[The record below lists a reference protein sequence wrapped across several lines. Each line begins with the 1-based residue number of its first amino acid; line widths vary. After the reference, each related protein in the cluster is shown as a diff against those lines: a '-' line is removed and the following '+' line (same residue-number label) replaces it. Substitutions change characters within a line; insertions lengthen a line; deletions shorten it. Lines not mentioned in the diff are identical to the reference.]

1 MRVLPFYLKRT
12 LLLTLGLSLALSF
25 LAPGL
30 LAGQA
35 ANARA
40 AWADTAIAPSDADQA
55 ANGNESQDA
64 GSSAHVTD
72 DVVMD
77 KAEDAAAIE
86 GVAFAFDSFSRA
98 QVGSNRIDNGKYVGY
113 SFYTASE
120 AGRLELI
127 VVDGKAY
134 VHYDKESAQAAGFD
148 QSSEADVANLKAMLT
163 ALDTANAKGGKLLSS
178 IDSWTFTT
186 KDKIKKGKMLIKFD
200 QELKKGQFYTV
211 VVGTDG
217 SDISSKTSP
226 NHVDITFCDS
236 ARLAPESDVAVI
248 EAATGIA
255 ALVEFLGSINLS
267 PLWVTLKTSLTAIVF
282 VFILG
287 LIAAY
292 FTLKIPDRAKDIFD
306 SVFTI
311 PMVLPPTVC
320 GFLLLLAFSRNTAIG
335 QWFIDI
341 GFPLVFSWQATV
353 IAAVVV
359 AFPLMYR
366 SARGAF
372 ESLDQNMLDAARTLG
387 WSEPRIFFKLM
398 LPLAWSNI
406 ASGTVLS
413 FARALGEFGATL
425 FLAGNYVGVTRT
437 IPIAIYFEWI
447 NGNIEVAI
455 FWTIVIIIFS
465 FIVILFINLWGR
477 RTTKYRRQEID
488 Q

>member
-1 MRVLPFYLKRT
+1 MRTVPLHIKQTLFIVLGVIF
-12 LLLTLGLSLALSF
+12 ALSF
-25 LAPGL
+25 LVPSP
-30 LAGQA
+30 LAIQSNQA
-35 ANARA
+35 RC
-40 AWADTAIAPSDADQA
+40 AWADTAITPNDVDEA
-55 ANGNESQDA
+55 ASGTEQ
-64 GSSAHVTD
+64 SSS

-77 KAEDAAAIE
+77 KAEDAAAID
-86 GVAFAFDSFSRA
+86 GVSFALDSFSRA
-98 QVGSNRIDNGKYVGY
+98 QVGSNRMDGNKYVGY
-113 SFYTASE
+113 SFFTASE

-127 VVDGKAY
+127 VIDNKAY
-134 VHYDKESAQAAGFD
+134 VHYDKESATKAGFALD
-148 QSSEADVANLKAMLT
+148 SEEDLAHLKSMLT
-163 ALDTANAKGGKLLSS
+163 TLDTANAKGGKLLSS
-178 IDSWTFTT
+178 ITDWSFTSES
-186 KDKIKKGKMLIKFD
+186 KVKQGKMLILFD

-217 SDISSKTSP
+217 SDISAKTSP

-236 ARLAPESDVAVI
+236 ARLAPESEVAVI
-248 EAATGIA
+248 EASTGIA
-255 ALVEFLGSINLS
+255 ALIEFLGSVNLS